1 MNGYINYQK
10 INGGSIFMIYTDYKS
25 NFCFLFFNIDRID
38 LSARE
43 GQIYRGV
50 FRRGGQCLQGRTQDF
65 IRGGGGNISE
75 RSEAQ
80 FFLPLPKKDLNP
92 LILNYILVRVSF
104 LCRNLNNHQYQLRK
118 MDYFV

>member
-1 MNGYINYQK
+1 
-10 INGGSIFMIYTDYKS
+10 MIYTDYKS

-65 IRGGGGNISE
+65 IMGGGGNISE

-80 FFLPLPKKDLNP
+80 FFLPHPPRRLKSLDFELHTR
-92 LILNYILVRVSF
+92 ILECRKNRVSF
-104 LCRNLNNHQYQLRK
+104 LFNNHQYQLRK
-118 MDYFV
+118 MDYFL